1 MALAGYGV
9 EVRGGATASPTNQID
24 GINSIRYGESAAML
38 TTMDFAQTSEH
49 ITRIRGL
56 KDGTIELSGDYEHSD
71 TAQAALRTA
80 ARNGTAYHVQ
90 ILWDGTNGVEV
101 QCIVES
107 FNIEPG
113 VEDKVTFSA
122 SLLFNAPPADVP

>member
-1 MALAGYGV
+1 MTLAGFGV
-9 EVRGGATASPTNQID
+9 VVRGGASAAPANEID

-56 KDGTIELSGDYEHSD
+56 KDGQIELAGDYEHSD
-71 TAQAALRTA
+71 APQLAIRTA
-80 ARNGTAYHVQ
+80 KRNGTSYFVR

-101 QCIVES
+101 ECLVES
-107 FNIEPG
+107 FNIEPD
-113 VEDKVTFSA
+113 VEGKVTFSA
-122 SLLFNAPPADVP
+122 SLLFINPPTDVP